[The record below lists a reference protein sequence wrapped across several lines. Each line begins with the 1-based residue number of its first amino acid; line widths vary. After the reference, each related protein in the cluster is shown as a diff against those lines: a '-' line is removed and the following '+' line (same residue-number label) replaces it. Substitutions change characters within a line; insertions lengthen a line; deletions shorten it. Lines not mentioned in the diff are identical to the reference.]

1 MHYSQNNLVE
11 IKDKIKSK
19 IKDLQISEYNPKII
33 AVSKTFPEQDIDDH
47 YLFVSRDLPRN
58 DRRDDG
64 TYWAWTNQPT
74 TFTSDMHRGYV
85 VADGWDETHF
95 TRGATISVSLN
106 GPTLKLLTFRS
117 TIYDRVAYWID
128 A

>member
-1 MHYSQNNLVE
+1 MTTICLYQE
-11 IKDKIKSK
+11 I
-19 IKDLQISEYNPKII
+19 YHVII
-33 AVSKTFPEQDIDDH
+33 GEMTELIGRGPD
-47 YLFVSRDLPRN
+47 
-58 DRRDDG
+58 
-64 TYWAWTNQPT
+64 QPT

>member
-1 MHYSQNNLVE
+1 MIEEKMGL
-11 IKDKIKSK
+11 IGPG
-19 IKDLQISEYNPKII
+19 L
-33 AVSKTFPEQDIDDH
+33 T
-47 YLFVSRDLPRN
+47 
-58 DRRDDG
+58 
-64 TYWAWTNQPT
+64 T

-95 TRGATISVSLN
+95 TRGATISVSLD

>member
-1 MHYSQNNLVE
+1 
-11 IKDKIKSK
+11 
-19 IKDLQISEYNPKII
+19 
-33 AVSKTFPEQDIDDH
+33 
-47 YLFVSRDLPRN
+47 
-58 DRRDDG
+58 
-64 TYWAWTNQPT
+64 
-74 TFTSDMHRGYV
+74 MHRGYV

-117 TIYDRVAYWID
+117 TIYDRVAYWIN